1 MAWCYRASAGARPSS
16 PLRVKLP
23 PSGHL
28 GHRAGLRLRDDAAVG
43 HRGYRSYVRTTSDP
57 PAPRPP
63 LTMRIRA
70 WQWTA
75 LDYVLGALTAGFLFA
90 AASPIPQAIA
100 VPPPGVLRY
109 YHLPV
114 GGPLV
119 LFLVVATTGV
129 AVALRR
135 RHPM

>member
-1 MAWCYRASAGARPSS
+1 
-16 PLRVKLP
+16 
-23 PSGHL
+23 
-28 GHRAGLRLRDDAAVG
+28 
-43 HRGYRSYVRTTSDP
+43 
-57 PAPRPP
+57 
-63 LTMRIRA
+63 MRIRA

-119 LFLVVATTGV
+119 PGADRAEVLVAGD
-129 AVALRR
+129 LGGQQ
-135 RHPM
+135 RHVPLQPCP